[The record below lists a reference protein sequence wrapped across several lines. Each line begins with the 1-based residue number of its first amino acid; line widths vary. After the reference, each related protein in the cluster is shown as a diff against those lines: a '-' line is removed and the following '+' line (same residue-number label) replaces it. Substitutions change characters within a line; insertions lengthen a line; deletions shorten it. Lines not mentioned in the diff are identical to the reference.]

1 MAAGRDTR
9 DAAVAR
15 ILDHGALLGGKA
27 RALAGKQIH
36 LGIGL
41 AVHDVLA
48 ASHSLKL
55 VKETERLKVALG
67 GNVARRR
74 RKAHVIARSQ
84 KLVQALGSAG
94 LKLQLGLDHLVANL
108 LVADINRLGGL
119 VATVALLEN
128 AHDIYQRTA
137 DKLMNQRV
145 INREPQLGSARL
157 PRLNTQSL
165 GVDQRSIH
173 IKNDSL
179 DHFGP
184 PIGLHCRY
192 STALYELVYNVYTYC
207 TFVT

>member
-41 AVHDVLA
+41 AVRDVLA
-48 ASHSLKL
+48 AGHGLKL
-55 VKETERLKVALG
+55 VKEADHLKVTLG
-67 GNVARRR
+67 RNVARRR
-74 RKAHVIARSQ
+74 REAHVIARRQ
-84 KLVQALGSAG
+84 QLVQALGSAG

-108 LVADINRLGGL
+108 LVADIDRLGGL
-119 VATVALLEN
+119 VATVVLLEN
-128 AHDIYQRTA
+128 AHDVDQRTA

-145 INREPQLGSARL
+145 INREPQLSGTRL
-157 PRLNTQSL
+157 PRLNAQTL
-165 GVDQRSIH
+165 GVDQCSVH

-192 STALYELVYNVYTYC
+192 STALCKLVYNVYTYC